1 MYVSKCHML
10 TNVRPNHKV
19 TAFCNKVVAGNNL
32 FVISESL
39 LICRLGSNTKNI
51 RLVIPAS
58 VCPLCC

>member
-1 MYVSKCHML
+1 ML